1 MTLLVKL
8 KLIFPVLTF
17 SIILPT
23 VDVAT
28 DLNLIIKLYI
38 GTFSCNSS
46 PEMTSQYD
54 DYVKCLEHSHSSELC
69 QNPRE
74 NNRQF
79 IEYDRCRSDS
89 FKYCSNR
96 DNETGTYCGKYET
109 HPRFASSLL
118 TFFLIN
124 YVVCLLTFVR
134 LEENKK
140 VSFIFPLLS
149 LYPQYG
155 ESLNYKPLI

>member
-46 PEMTSQYD
+46 SEMTSQYE
-54 DYVKCLEHSHSSELC
+54 DYVKCLEHSHSS
-69 QNPRE
+69 
-74 NNRQF
+74 
-79 IEYDRCRSDS
+79 
-89 FKYCSNR
+89 
-96 DNETGTYCGKYET
+96 
-109 HPRFASSLL
+109 
-118 TFFLIN
+118 
-124 YVVCLLTFVR
+124 
-134 LEENKK
+134 
-140 VSFIFPLLS
+140 
-149 LYPQYG
+149 
-155 ESLNYKPLI
+155 